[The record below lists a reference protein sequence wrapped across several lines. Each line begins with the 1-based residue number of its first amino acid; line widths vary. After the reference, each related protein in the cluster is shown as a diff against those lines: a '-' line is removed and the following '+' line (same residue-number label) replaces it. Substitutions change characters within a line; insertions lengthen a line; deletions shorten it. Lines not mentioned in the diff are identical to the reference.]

1 MKNGLLFLSAS
12 FMLFGLSSCIYST
25 KYVATYAVEPQITA
39 ESTATQL
46 KGIVAKLAD
55 DQGLKLKPNK
65 SDINTQVFK
74 GKTCHKFKFTTS
86 EADTATILTLNYRGL
101 FGSRE
106 TPPYDTFLI
115 SLTDSIN
122 ASFSSVTFEAT
133 EKSNRKL
140 EE

>member
-1 MKNGLLFLSAS
+1 MKNASLFLSAS
-12 FMLFGLSSCIYST
+12 FLLFGLNSCIYST
-25 KYVATYAVEPQITA
+25 KYVATYAVEPQITV
-39 ESTATQL
+39 ESTATEL
-46 KGIVAKLAD
+46 KGIVAKLAY
-55 DQGLKLKPNK
+55 DQDLNLKTNK
-65 SDINTQVFK
+65 SDISTQVYK

-101 FGSRE
+101 FGNRE
-106 TPPYDTFLI
+106 TPPYDSFLI
-115 SLTDSIN
+115 HLTDSIN